1 MSNTN
6 TPTTV
11 EKFQKQ
17 LATREARLAKKLT
30 LAAKVAVAA
39 GSTFEAQQAL
49 FVAKE
54 YQSMA
59 PSIKGFD
66 KKDYNDAYS
75 VFCDIR
81 NTSEDIKR
89 TERELAYAIEAEAK
103 KTARAEAKAAADL
116 GVRMTCQCC
125 GRDIQSNTGT
135 VAHHGYERP
144 GGGWQTASCMGA
156 KHLPIEADY
165 SVLVRF
171 IASLK
176 CGLTDMETRR
186 ENTANETL
194 PVKFSY
200 TVYVKRQGYGYSDK
214 KEVTGTVTRD
224 TFEDCKVEHA
234 EYFKGRYSATF
245 DTMKDGSLWSQDRD
259 IKAQKEYI
267 AFQEARLEA
276 AQTAGVTH
284 KFNSTINRWEAL

>member
-6 TPTTV
+6 TATA
-11 EKFQKQ
+11 KFQKQ
-17 LATREARLAKKLT
+17 LATREARLAKKLA
-30 LAAKVAVAA
+30 LAAKVAKAA

-89 TERELAYAIEAEAK
+89 TERDLAYAIEAEAK

-135 VAHHGYERP
+135 VAHHGYQRP
-144 GGGWQTASCMGA
+144 GDGYQTASCMGA
-156 KHLPIEADY
+156 KYLPIEADY
-165 SVLVRF
+165 SVLVRY
-171 IASLK
+171 IDGLK
-176 CGLTDMETRR
+176 AGLVSMIDHRDEI
-186 ENTANETL
+186 ANETV
-194 PVKFSY
+194 PVRFSY
-200 TVYVKRQGYGYSDK
+200 TVYVKRQGYGYSEK
-214 KEVTGTVTRD
+214 QTITGTVTRD
-224 TFEDCKVEHA
+224 TFETVMNGEHA
-234 EYFKGRYSATF
+234 EYMKGRYSVTF
-245 DTMKDGSLWSQDRD
+245 DTMKGYALNKQDRN
-259 IKAQKEYI
+259 IKDQKDYI
-267 AFQEARLEA
+267 TFQEDRLEA
-276 AQTAGVTH
+276 AKVAGVTH
-284 KFNSTINRWEAL
+284 KFNGTINRWEAI

>member
-6 TPTTV
+6 TAV
-11 EKFQKQ
+11 AKFQKQ
-17 LATREARLAKKLT
+17 LATREIRLAKKLD
-30 LAAKVAVAA
+30 LAAKVAEAA

-49 FVAKE
+49 FAAKE
-54 YQSMA
+54 YRSMA
-59 PSIKGFD
+59 PSIKGFE
-66 KKDYNDAYS
+66 KNDYNDAYS

-89 TERELAYAIEAEAK
+89 TEKDLARAIEADAK

-116 GVRMTCQCC
+116 GLRMTCQCC

-135 VAHHGYERP
+135 VAHHGYQRP
-144 GGGWQTASCMGA
+144 GEGWQTASCMGA

-165 SVLVRF
+165 SVLVRY
-171 IASLK
+171 IDGLK
-176 CGLTDMETRR
+176 SGLTSMETAR
-186 ENTANETL
+186 ENTANETT

-214 KEVTGTVTRD
+214 KEVNATVTRN
-224 TFEDCKVEHA
+224 TFDACQIDHA
-234 EYFKGRYSATF
+234 EYFSGRYNTTF
-245 DTMKDGSLWSQDRD
+245 DTMKEGSLWSQDRN

-267 AFQEARLEA
+267 AFQEGRLEA
-276 AQTAGVTH
+276 AKAAGVTH
-284 KFNSTINRWEAL
+284 KFNAEISRWEPK